1 MTIEDLRREYPYHKM
16 HVMDY
21 DTSQSVEIIKR
32 DPLDVVSYSVDN
44 YNCMVVVYVKYRE
57 HK

>member
-1 MTIEDLRREYPYHKM
+1 MG
-16 HVMDY
+16 Y

-32 DPLDVVSYSVDN
+32 DPLEVVSYSVDN
-44 YNCMVVVYVKYRE
+44 YNCIVVVYVKYRE